1 MGIVAA
7 AADVASEG
15 GNLAIDTYMTTG
27 PAVGSIFIA
36 ITLIFVLG
44 YLYLLGGVE
53 TDRSYLRKHLVAV
66 SVPLFI
72 GFAAVVAYSS
82 LQAI

>member
-7 AADVASEG
+7 AAGVAGEG
-15 GNLAIDTYMTTG
+15 GTLAIDTYTTTG
-27 PAVGSIFIA
+27 PAVGSIFVA

-44 YLYLLGGVE
+44 YLYLLGGAE
-53 TDRSYLRKHLVAV
+53 TDRSYLRNHLMAV
-66 SVPLFI
+66 SVPLFL
-72 GFAAVVAYSS
+72 GFAAIVAYSS